1 MEIPLQEF
9 ERAAQRLKGVLHHTE
24 LDLSAT
30 FSAMTGGN
38 IYLKYENSQKTG
50 SFKIRG
56 ASNKIAALVERGET
70 GAVVASSAG
79 NHAQGVAYA
88 AHRFGIPATI
98 VMPKTAPIA
107 KAKATEGYGANV
119 VLAGDCY
126 DDAYAKAC
134 EICEQEHATFL
145 HPYNDPEVIA
155 GQGTS
160 ASDPRRP
167 AHGGHR
173 HRAAGGGGCLPVWPR
188 ASSRSTPAYRSS
200 ACRPRAQT
208 RSRSRSTAQLRPDRC
223 RRHHCR
229 RHRRQGA
236 GRHHRPAHPEICR
249 RRRHRQRSRDLEA
262 VLLHGA
268 LQADRRASGAAPVAA
283 VLKGKVD
290 VKGKTS
296 CACSPAATST

>member
-107 KAKATEGYGANV
+107 KAKATEGYGATV

-155 GQGTS
+155 RSGH
-160 ASDPRRP
+160 ARPRDPRRS

-173 HRAAGGGGCLPVWPR
+173 HRAG
-188 ASSRSTPAYRSS
+188 
-200 ACRPRAQT
+200 
-208 RSRSRSTAQLRPDRC
+208 
-223 RRHHCR
+223 
-229 RHRRQGA
+229 
-236 GRHHRPAHPEICR
+236 R
-249 RRRHRQRSRDLEA
+249 RRRPA
-262 VLLHGA
+262 C
-268 LQADRRASGAAPVAA
+268 RRGRVH
-283 VLKGKVD
+283 
-290 VKGKTS
+290 
-296 CACSPAATST
+296 

>member
-1 MEIPLQEF
+1 MLVFPAAPRYSKSRRTQTENLTGVFAVEIPLQEF

-30 FSAMTGGN
+30 FSAMTAATF
-38 IYLKYENSQKTG
+38 ISSTKTARRPAR
-50 SFKIRG
+50 SR
-56 ASNKIAALVERGET
+56 SAARAT
-70 GAVVASSAG
+70 RSRRSSSAARPG
-79 NHAQGVAYA
+79 PSWPRRPATTRRGVAYA

-107 KAKATEGYGANV
+107 KAKATEGYGATV

-155 GQGTS
+155 GSGARS
-160 ASDPRRP
+160 ASRSSATSPRRTSSSCRP
-167 AHGGHR
+167 A
-173 HRAAGGGGCLPVWPR
+173 AADCLPVWPR

-200 ACRPRAQT
+200 ACRPRA
-208 RSRSRSTAQLRPDRC
+208 RMRSHSRSIRTATSRPTPVATIAG
-223 RRHHCR
+223 

-236 GRHHRPAHPEICR
+236 GRHHRPAHPEIRR
-249 RRRHRQRSRDLEA
+249 RRRHRQRS
-262 VLLHGA
+262 
-268 LQADRRASGAAPVAA
+268 
-283 VLKGKVD
+283 
-290 VKGKTS
+290 
-296 CACSPAATST
+296 

>member
-107 KAKATEGYGANV
+107 KAKATEGYGATV

-155 GQGTS
+155 GQGTLGLEILG
-160 ASDPRRP
+160 D
-167 AHGGHR
+167 
-173 HRAAGGGGCLPVWPR
+173 LP
-188 ASSRSTPAYRSS
+188 
-200 ACRPRAQT
+200 
-208 RSRSRSTAQLRPDRC
+208 TADIVIVPVFWLFSYLR
-223 RRHHCR
+223 
-229 RHRRQGA
+229 
-236 GRHHRPAHPEICR
+236 
-249 RRRHRQRSRDLEA
+249 
-262 VLLHGA
+262 
-268 LQADRRASGAAPVAA
+268 
-283 VLKGKVD
+283 
-290 VKGKTS
+290 
-296 CACSPAATST
+296 